1 MSFRDLGTG
10 HAAKSQQQPKQRPRD
25 DDSPYERDIRAS
37 IQEMQDSLRQASE
50 HLERARRSAFS
61 RRMGES
67 LDKSLER
74 GRDLAQETE
83 RLFREWTVHLAGEP
97 AKRHRKKFSYDKLQR
112 AFMEEVEKLKE
123 LASRAVAAQQEFAQ
137 TADSYNHPVECK
149 PICGEQEATL
159 DEERGLLDDVGGD
172 QAWIMAQEEASAGLQ
187 SRVAQEREEGIR
199 RIQSQ
204 VSEVNQIFRDLASI
218 VNEQGKQFESIEQ
231 QAESAATHAK
241 LAGRELKKASDRQR
255 SARERLLCMLAAAT
269 VILCLIV
276 LPHMHAVHAF
286 HHPTL
291 ALAEVRAQQNSGA
304 TSGADVS
311 AVSAV
316 STVSVDRG
324 KSP

>member
-1 MSFRDLGTG
+1 MSFRDLGSG

-37 IQEMQDSLRQASE
+37 IQEMQDSLRQAAE

-112 AFMEEVEKLKE
+112 AFGEEVEKLKE
-123 LASRAVAAQQEFAQ
+123 LAGRAMTAQQEQLAH
-137 TADSYNHPVECK
+137 AGEGYGHSVECR
-149 PICGEQEATL
+149 PICGEQEAGV
-159 DEERGLLDDVGGD
+159 DEERGLLDDSGD
-172 QAWIMAQEEASAGLQ
+172 DAAWIMAQEEASAGLQ
-187 SRVAQEREEGIR
+187 SRVAHEREEGIR

-218 VNEQGKQFESIEQ
+218 VHEQGRQFESIEQ

-241 LAGRELKKASDRQR
+241 MAGHELKKASDRQR
-255 SARERLLCMLAAAT
+255 SARERLFCMLACA
-269 VILCLIV
+269 VVLLCLIV

-286 HHPTL
+286 HHPDL
-291 ALAEVRAQQNSGA
+291 ALTEVGHVSGA
-304 TSGADVS
+304 GFDAS
-311 AVSAV
+311 A
-316 STVSVDRG
+316 DRG
-324 KSP
+324 ALRGVKDLR